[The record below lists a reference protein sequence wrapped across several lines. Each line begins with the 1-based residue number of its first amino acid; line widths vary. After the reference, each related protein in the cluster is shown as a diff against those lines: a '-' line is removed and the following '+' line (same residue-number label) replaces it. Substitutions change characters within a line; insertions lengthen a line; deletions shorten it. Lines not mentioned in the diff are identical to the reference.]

1 MKKHFFL
8 QLIPP
13 LAVLLIL
20 SALELACGTAN
31 VNWHNPLEDPVLEL
45 RTVRVLASLAVGSA
59 LAMAGMCFQA
69 VLRNVLAEPFTLG
82 ISGGASVGAA
92 LAVILNLQAL
102 SALAIPSMALLG
114 ALLLLGIVI
123 FMAGNRRSESLLL
136 SGVIAGTAASSVLM
150 YLVSTANRDELA
162 GLTWWMLGDLQ
173 SVDIFMLEVTAGTV
187 IISAII
193 LQYFAREL
201 NAIAMGDANAWSMGV
216 NPRFFRRFFIV
227 TGSLLAAETVALSG
241 IIAFAGLIVPHLVRG
256 FYGSDHRKIVLLM
269 MLWGGNFILL
279 CDLLARVVHPQQ
291 ELPIGVLTALVGG
304 AVFIY
309 LLNRKRGKI
318 L

>member
-1 MKKHFFL
+1 MKKHIFL
-8 QLIPP
+8 QLLLPVT
-13 LAVLLIL
+13 VLLIL
-20 SALELACGTAN
+20 SLLELVCGTAN
-31 VNWHNPLEDPVLEL
+31 VNWHDPLEDPVLEL
-45 RTVRVLASLAVGSA
+45 RAVRVLASLAVGAA

-92 LAVILNLQAL
+92 LAVILNLQVL
-102 SALAIPSMALLG
+102 SALAIPAMALLG
-114 ALLLLGIVI
+114 ALILLGIVI
-123 FMAGNRRSESLLL
+123 FMAGNRSSESLLL

-201 NAIAMGDANAWSMGV
+201 NAIAMGDENAWSMGV
-216 NPRFFRRFFIV
+216 DPRFFRKFFIV

-269 MLWGGNFILL
+269 MLWGGNFILF
-279 CDLLARVVHPQQ
+279 CDLLARVVNPQQ

-309 LLNRKRGKI
+309 LLNRRRGKI

>member
-1 MKKHFFL
+1 MKKHIFL
-8 QLIPP
+8 QLLMPVT
-13 LAVLLIL
+13 VLLIL
-20 SALELACGTAN
+20 SLLELVCGTAN
-31 VNWHNPLEDPVLEL
+31 VNWHDPLEDPVLEL
-45 RTVRVLASLAVGSA
+45 RAVRVLASLAVGAA

-92 LAVILNLQAL
+92 LAVILNLQVL
-102 SALAIPSMALLG
+102 SALAMPAMALLG
-114 ALLLLGIVI
+114 ALILLGIVI
-123 FMAGNRRSESLLL
+123 FMAGNRSSESLLL

-201 NAIAMGDANAWSMGV
+201 NAIAMGDENAWSMGV
-216 NPRFFRRFFIV
+216 DPRFFRKFFIV

-269 MLWGGNFILL
+269 MLWGGNFILF
-279 CDLLARVVHPQQ
+279 CDLLARVVNPQQ

-309 LLNRKRGKI
+309 LLNRRRGKI

>member
-8 QLIPP
+8 QLILP

-31 VNWHNPLEDPVLEL
+31 VNWNNPLEDPVLEL

-123 FMAGNRRSESLLL
+123 FMAGNRSSESLLL

-201 NAIAMGDANAWSMGV
+201 NAIAMGDENAWSMGV

-227 TGSLLAAETVALSG
+227 IGSLLAAETVALSG

-269 MLWGGNFILL
+269 MLWGGTFILL

-309 LLNRKRGKI
+309 LLNRRRGKI

>member
-1 MKKHFFL
+1 MY
-8 QLIPP
+8 I
-13 LAVLLIL
+13 VSI
-20 SALELACGTAN
+20 AN
-31 VNWHNPLEDPVLEL
+31 KED
-45 RTVRVLASLAVGSA
+45 LAS
-59 LAMAGMCFQA
+59 
-69 VLRNVLAEPFTLG
+69 
-82 ISGGASVGAA
+82 I
-92 LAVILNLQAL
+92 
-102 SALAIPSMALLG
+102 
-114 ALLLLGIVI
+114 
-123 FMAGNRRSESLLL
+123 
-136 SGVIAGTAASSVLM
+136 
-150 YLVSTANRDELA
+150 
-162 GLTWWMLGDLQ
+162 TWWMLGDLQ

-201 NAIAMGDANAWSMGV
+201 NAIAMGDENAWSMGV
-216 NPRFFRRFFIV
+216 DPRFFRKFFIV

-269 MLWGGNFILL
+269 MLWGGNFILF
-279 CDLLARVVHPQQ
+279 CDLLARVVNPQQ

-309 LLNRKRGKI
+309 LLNRRRGKT